1 MLLLAGHDT
10 TTSSMTWFFY
20 KLVKHPKLQVHI
32 REEIAA
38 VHTKSTSKNYT
49 VADLNSMTY
58 TQAALKVMTITFP
71 QYVRFLPTS
80 CKTQESLR
88 LHPIFW
94 TLKRKANK
102 DDVIPLAFPI
112 TTEMGEQITSIPIK
126 KGTPID
132 ISTTTYNR

>member
-1 MLLLAGHDT
+1 
-10 TTSSMTWFFY
+10 
-20 KLVKHPKLQVHI
+20 
-32 REEIAA
+32 
-38 VHTKSTSKNYT
+38 
-49 VADLNSMTY
+49 MTY

-132 ISTTTYNR
+132 ISTTTYNQ